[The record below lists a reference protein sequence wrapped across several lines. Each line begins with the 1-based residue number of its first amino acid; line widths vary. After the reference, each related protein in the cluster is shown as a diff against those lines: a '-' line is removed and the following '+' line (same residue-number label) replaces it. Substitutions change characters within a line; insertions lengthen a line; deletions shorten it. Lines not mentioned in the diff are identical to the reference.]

1 MSTHS
6 LGREELRE
14 SPLNVSTFYRVCIVA
29 TPEFCEIFQSFV
41 ITTGTTTGTKHH
53 RYIRIIFLHPFHHI
67 IYTTYVVDVQITL
80 FFFQIRRIDIGN
92 RAVTI
97 PFKECD
103 IRILFHQFFYHTIYI
118 ILHFRIAQI
127 EYQLVTVIITVS
139 IFIVDSPVRMFLEQ
153 FTFRIHH
160 FRFNPD
166 TEFYTSF
173 LSCVYQCR
181 NSTRQFTVSH
191 LPVTQT
197 GLIILTRIL
206 VGKPTVVQ
214 QEHIDSQM
222 FCFLHQFGQFLLIK
236 IKTGIL
242 PVIQQCQPAA
252 LSIFQ
257 AIIACPIMQVTAA
270 LRSTIIAQCKNE
282 FRCRENLVFF
292 QFIIGSIWIDSR
304 NYAKISYI
312 IYLESKT
319 KVTRPA

>member
-127 EYQLVTVIITVS
+127 EYQLVTIIIAVS
-139 IFIVDSPVRMFLEQ
+139 LFIVDSPFRMFFKQ
-153 FTFRIHH
+153 FTLRVHH
-160 FRFNPD
+160 FRLYPD
-166 TEFYTSF
+166 TEFHSSLF
-173 LSCVYQCR
+173 SSIYQCR

-214 QEHIDSQM
+214 QEHIYSQM

-236 IKTGIL
+236 IETGIF
-242 PVIQQCQPAA
+242 PVVQQCQAA
-252 LSIFQ
+252 AFTVLQ
-257 AIIACPIMQVTAA
+257 AIITRPIMQVTAP
-270 LRSTIIAQCKNE
+270 L
-282 FRCRENLVFF
+282 
-292 QFIIGSIWIDSR
+292 
-304 NYAKISYI
+304 
-312 IYLESKT
+312 
-319 KVTRPA
+319 